1 MSRLAWGRQELWMG
15 LGKEDTVEG
24 EGTNGAS

>member
-1 MSRLAWGRQELWMG
+1 MSRLAWGRQELWVG
-15 LGKEDTVEG
+15 LGEEDTVD